1 MFKFLSI
8 KDPHFQ
14 YGFMSKIRKDYERDK
29 DNKLEFIN
37 NFCKENEIYDII
49 FTGDVLDK
57 SSKKWSFKQYGLN
70 KRKLNKLRTTDS
82 KRIKLYSNVGNHD
95 MENGLENPD
104 VTDHIVTTV
113 FEELVYDEVLN
124 NITREPLINNDV
136 MIYGINFS
144 ADKNIIL
151 NELERIN
158 NINSNDKCKI
168 VIMHS
173 NVTPDEERL
182 TDFLYKDLAERFE
195 DIDIFIN
202 GHYHIGFDTK
212 LIQRPRGKK
221 AYFVNNW
228 NLCRVMRDYDVT
240 LNKHNVNMEYIQIG
254 DIEEI
259 GNIKQRKI
267 IIQSIDIP
275 HLTYEE
281 AFNIKNINLLKK
293 TKDEVFEFFENN
305 KIQELASFKDS
316 DETLL
321 QRINRNRKDSGQ
333 KEITQKVLDRIK
345 DYLEL

>member
-1 MFKFLSI
+1 MFKFITI

-14 YGFMSKIRKDYERDK
+14 YGFMSKIRKNYERDK
-29 DNKLEFIN
+29 DNKLSFIN
-37 NFCKENEIYDII
+37 QFCKDNEVFDII

-57 SSKKWSFKQYGLN
+57 SSKKWSFKQYGIN
-70 KRKLNKLRTTDS
+70 KRRLNKLKHTDS
-82 KRIKLYSNVGNHD
+82 SNIKLHSNIGNHD

-104 VTDHIVTTV
+104 VEDHIVTTV

-151 NELERIN
+151 MELERIN
-158 NINSNDKCKI
+158 NIDSNDKCKI
-168 VIMHS
+168 VVLHS

-182 TDFLYKDLAERFE
+182 TDFLYKDLAEKFE

-221 AYFVNNW
+221 AYFINNW

-240 LNKHNVNMEYIQIG
+240 LNKHNINMEYIQIG
-254 DIEEI
+254 ELKEI
-259 GNIKQRKI
+259 SGVKQREI
-267 IIQSIDIP
+267 ITKSIDIP

-281 AFNIKNINLLKK
+281 AFDIKSINLLKK

-305 KIQELASFKDS
+305 KIQELSSFKDS

-321 QRINRNRKDSGQ
+321 GKINRNRKESGQ